1 MSHLFSPGSS
11 DLGAAR
17 SHARSGGDDTRV
29 IEVTRIE
36 NAGKAPLTKSFDLR
50 EGMLHKVTSAKLV
63 LGSAHRMGVACI
75 QEFGDLLASLEPHE
89 ALTYGVADNRD
100 SEIVTDAAL
109 RNKPGAISRTRK
121 YFSFRPAPSIMLLDH
136 DPAPDA
142 SPVTAEQLRNS
153 LIEACP
159 ELAAAPMAALGSASS
174 FIYDCE
180 RELRG
185 AGGWHL
191 YVVVADGSDI
201 ERAGNALYEHC
212 WRAGIYSECPGYY
225 KVSKSGQL
233 LDRNLI
239 DASVWQPERLDF
251 AAGALCIEPVVQR
264 RPLVQFWNPAA
275 PPFDTRR
282 IANLT
287 PEQAEIVSKHRA
299 VAREAVKDERTI
311 IRAKYRSERIAELC
325 ARGLD
330 DARAGEII
338 DQALDHKA
346 LLGDFELTISSGERI
361 TVAEVL
367 ANKTKFHSTRFADP
381 MEPEYG
387 NDGRIA
393 YANLYGG
400 GRPYIYSH
408 AHGGRR
414 FELYPQPR
422 TLQLQRGELPRL
434 ADRAIEL
441 MSLGGDL
448 YDRPIGNGRYSLVYV
463 REGFIIPSD
472 EPWLRDYLGRLVKC
486 ERFDKRSK
494 TWESADVPPELVKAI
509 LGRTSDRNLPKLK
522 AVIVDP
528 VMRLDGS
535 ILDSPGYS
543 AQDGLLFVS
552 DEIEPPRVPL
562 EPTDEQVRTAFK
574 SIWRAFAEFPFADTA
589 SRGVML
595 AALVTAVMR
604 PMVPTAP
611 AFAFDAPKAGS
622 GKSLL
627 AECICAV
634 CGIPPPVNPPPR
646 DDDEAAKT
654 LFSALRNGARVV
666 LWDNFTQ
673 PVYGNSAICA
683 FLTASQFSQRV
694 LGHSEYETLPNGA
707 MLLLTGNNLRV
718 QGDACRRVL
727 VCRIDAGTEHPETRS
742 FPLAPA
748 QHLRQNR
755 TEIRTAI
762 LTLLR
767 SFHSRGAPKQT
778 DDTVGS
784 FEDWD
789 ALVRQLVV
797 WLGHSDLTGG
807 VQLSD
812 PFETARANI
821 DNDLNAD
828 SLGGFMH
835 AWREVFGD
843 GHRTAAQALNEV
855 QLATTS
861 AIDGLREAIDAVEED
876 RPLTPKRFARW
887 LQKHRDQP
895 VDGLRIVAL
904 RDSRTKN
911 FAYAVVPLV
920 EEVPPNRKSAELAQ
934 LDPLLQ

>member
-1 MSHLFSPGSS
+1 VI
-11 DLGAAR
+11 AA
-17 SHARSGGDDTRV
+17 
-29 IEVTRIE
+29 TRID
-36 NAGKAPLTKSFDLR
+36 NADAAPLTKTFELR
-50 EGMLHKVTSAKLV
+50 AGKLYKVTSAKLV
-63 LGSAHRMGVACI
+63 RGSAHRVEVESI
-75 QEFGDLLASLEPHE
+75 REFADLLASLKPHQ
-89 ALTYGVADNRD
+89 ALAHGIADNRD
-100 SEIVTDAAL
+100 AEIVTDTAL

-142 SPVTAEQLRNS
+142 RPLTAEQLRNW
-153 LIEACP
+153 LIEVCP
-159 ELAAAPMAALGSASS
+159 ELAGAPMVALASASS
-174 FIYDCE
+174 FIYDGE
-180 RELRG
+180 RDLRG

-191 YVVVADGSDI
+191 YVFVADGSDI
-201 ERAGNALYEHC
+201 ERAGKALYEHC
-212 WRAGIYSECPGYY
+212 WRADIDGKCPGYY

-239 DASVWQPERLDF
+239 DASVWQAERLDF
-251 AAGALCIEPVVQR
+251 AAGALCIEPIAQR
-264 RPLVQFWNPAA
+264 RPPVQLWNAAA

-287 PEQAEIVSKHRA
+287 PEQAETASTHRVA
-299 VAREAVKDERTI
+299 AREAVKDARAT
-311 IRAKYRSERIAELC
+311 IRAKYRSEHVAELT

-330 DARAGEII
+330 DTRAAEII

-346 LLGDFELTISSGERI
+346 LLGDFELTTSNGERI

-367 ANKTKFHSTRFADP
+367 ADKTKFHATRFADP
-381 MEPEYG
+381 LEPEYG
-387 NDGRIA
+387 NDRRIA

-422 TLQLQRGELPRL
+422 TLQLQRGDLPRL

-441 MSLGGDL
+441 MRLPGDV
-448 YDRPIGNGRYSLVYV
+448 YDRPIGNGRYALVYV
-463 REGFIIPSD
+463 REGFVIPAD
-472 EPWLRDYLGRLVKC
+472 EAWLRDYLGRLVKC
-486 ERFDKRSK
+486 ERLDKRSK

-509 LGRTSDRNLPKLK
+509 LGRTSDRNLPKLE
-522 AVIVDP
+522 AVISDP

-535 ILDSPGYS
+535 ILDAPGYS
-543 AQDGLLFVS
+543 SQDGLLFVS

-562 EPTDEQVRTAFK
+562 EPTDEQVRAAFK
-574 SIWRAFAEFPFADTA
+574 TTWRAFAEFPFADTA
-589 SRGVML
+589 SRGVMP

-604 PMVPTAP
+604 PMVRTAP
-611 AFAFDAPKAGS
+611 AFAFDAPTAGS
-622 GKSLL
+622 GKSLP
-627 AECICAV
+627 AECVCAV
-634 CGIPPPVNPPPR
+634 CGVPPPVNPPPR

-654 LFSALRNGARVV
+654 LFSALRNGARVI

-683 FLTASQFSQRV
+683 FLTAPQFSQRR
-694 LGHSEYETLPNGA
+694 LGHSEYETLPNRA

-727 VCRIDAGTEHPETRS
+727 VCRIDAGTEHPEIRS
-742 FPLAPA
+742 FQLAPA
-748 QHLRQNR
+748 QHVRNNR
-755 TEIRTAI
+755 TEIRSAI

-784 FEDWD
+784 FENWD

-797 WLGHSDLTGG
+797 WLGRSGLTDG
-807 VQLSD
+807 VQISD

-821 DNDLNAD
+821 DNDLHSD
-828 SLGGFMH
+828 SLGDFMR
-835 AWREVFGD
+835 AWRQVFGD
-843 GHRTAAQALNEV
+843 GHRTATQVLNEV
-855 QLATTS
+855 QFAATP
-861 AIDGLREAIDAVEED
+861 AAEELREAVEAAED
-876 RPLTPKRFARW
+876 GRPFSAKRLAHW
-887 LQKHRDQP
+887 LRKHRDQP
-895 VDGLRIVAL
+895 VDGLKIVAS
-904 RDSRTKN
+904 RDARTKN
-911 FAYAVVPLV
+911 FAYAVAPLQGDVVSPRVGIV
-920 EEVPPNRKSAELAQ
+920 EPAQ
-934 LDPLLQ
+934 FDPLLL

>member
-1 MSHLFSPGSS
+1 MI
-11 DLGAAR
+11 A
-17 SHARSGGDDTRV
+17 
-29 IEVTRIE
+29 VTRIE
-36 NAGKAPLTKSFDLR
+36 NASAAPLTKTFELR
-50 EGMLHKVTSAKLV
+50 EGELHKVTSAKLV
-63 LGSAHRMGVACI
+63 RGSAQRIEFESI
-75 QEFGDLLASLEPHE
+75 QEFADLLASLMPHQ
-89 ALTYGVADNRD
+89 ALAYGVADNRD
-100 SEIVTDAAL
+100 AEIATDAAL
-109 RNKPGAISRTRK
+109 RNKLGAISRTRK
-121 YFSFRPAPSIMLLDH
+121 YFSFRPAPSILLLDH

-142 SPVTAEQLRNS
+142 QPLTAEQLRNS
-153 LIEACP
+153 LIKACA
-159 ELAAAPMAALGSASS
+159 ELAAAPMAAIASASS
-174 FIYDCE
+174 FIYDGE

-185 AGGWHL
+185 VGGWHL

-201 ERAGNALYEHC
+201 ERFGKAIYEHC
-212 WRAGIYSECPGYY
+212 WRADIDGKCPGYY

-233 LDRNLI
+233 LDRNLV

-251 AAGALCIEPVVQR
+251 AAGALCIDPVAQR
-264 RPLVQFWNPAA
+264 RPAVQLWNSDA

-287 PEQAEIVSKHRA
+287 AELAETVSTHRTA
-299 VAREAVKDERTI
+299 AREAVKVERAT
-311 IRAKYRSERIAELC
+311 IRAAYRSERVAELT

-330 DARAGEII
+330 DTRAGEII

-346 LLGDFELTISSGERI
+346 LLGDFELTTSNGERI

-367 ANKTKFHSTRFADP
+367 AEKTKFHATRFADP
-381 MEPEYG
+381 LEPEYG
-387 NDGRIA
+387 NDRRIA

-400 GRPYIYSH
+400 GRPFIYSH

-441 MSLGGDL
+441 MRLAGDV

-463 REGFIIPSD
+463 REGFVIPAD
-472 EPWLRDYLGRLVKC
+472 EAWLRDYLGRLVKC

-494 TWESADVPPELVKAI
+494 TLEPVDVPPELVKAI
-509 LGRTSDRNLPKLK
+509 LGRASDRNLPKLE
-522 AVIVDP
+522 ALISDP

-535 ILDSPGYS
+535 ILDVPGYS
-543 AQDGLLFVS
+543 ALDGLLFVS
-552 DEIEPPRVPL
+552 DDIEPPRVPL
-562 EPTDEQVRTAFK
+562 EPTNEQVRLAFK

-604 PMVPTAP
+604 PMVPTTP

-683 FLTASQFSQRV
+683 FLTAPQFSQRV
-694 LGHSEYETLPNGA
+694 LGHSEYETLPNRA

-727 VCRIDAGTEHPETRS
+727 VCRIDAGSEHPETRS
-742 FPLAPA
+742 FQLAPA
-748 QHLRQNR
+748 QHMRRNR
-755 TEIRTAI
+755 SEIRSAI
-762 LTLLR
+762 LTLLC

-797 WLGHSDLTGG
+797 WLGRSGLTDG
-807 VQLSD
+807 VQISD

-821 DNDLNAD
+821 DSDLHAD
-828 SLGGFMH
+828 SLGDFMR

-843 GHRTAAQALNEV
+843 GHRTAAMALNEA
-855 QLATTS
+855 QFAATP
-861 AIDGLREAIDAVEED
+861 AADRLREAIEGVEDD
-876 RPLTPKRFARW
+876 RPFTPRRFARW
-887 LQKHRDQP
+887 LQKHRDEP
-895 VDGLRIVAL
+895 IRGLKIVAL
-904 RDSRTKN
+904 RDPSTKN
-911 FAYAVVPLV
+911 YIYAVVPLQA
-920 EEVPPNRKSAELAQ
+920 EVVSPRLRMAEPAQ
-934 LDPLLQ
+934 LHPLLL

>member
-1 MSHLFSPGSS
+1 
-11 DLGAAR
+11 
-17 SHARSGGDDTRV
+17 V
-29 IEVTRIE
+29 IIVTRIE
-36 NAGKAPLTKSFDLR
+36 NAGAAPLTKTFELK
-50 EGMLHKVTSAKLV
+50 EGKLHRATSANLV
-63 LGSAHRMGVACI
+63 RGRASGIRVASI
-75 QEFGDLLASLEPHE
+75 QDFADLLTSLESHQ
-89 ALTYGVADNRD
+89 ALAYGVTDNQD
-100 SEIVTDAAL
+100 AEILTDAAL

-121 YFSFRPAPSIMLLDH
+121 YFSFRPTPSIMLLDH

-142 SPVTAEQLRNS
+142 RPLTAERLRNS
-153 LIEACP
+153 LIAACP
-159 ELAAAPMAALGSASS
+159 EVAGAPMAALASASS
-174 FIYDCE
+174 FIYDGE

-201 ERAGNALYEHC
+201 ERAGKALYEHC
-212 WRAGIYSECPGYY
+212 WRTDIDGKCPGYY
-225 KVSKSGQL
+225 KISKSGQL
-233 LDRNLI
+233 LDRSLI

-251 AAGALCIEPVVQR
+251 AAGALCIEPIVQLR
-264 RPLVQFWNPAA
+264 SAVQIWNAAA
-275 PPFDTRR
+275 PPFDSRR

-287 PEQAEIVSKHRA
+287 PEQTETAAKHRA
-299 VAREAVKDERTI
+299 AARDTVKDERI
-311 IRAKYRSERIAELC
+311 IVRAAYRSERVAELT

-330 DARAGEII
+330 DTRAGEII

-346 LLGDFELTISSGERI
+346 LLGDFELTTSKGERI
-361 TVAEVL
+361 TVAGVL
-367 ANKTKFHSTRFADP
+367 ADKTKFHATRFADP
-381 MEPEYG
+381 LEPEYG
-387 NDGRIA
+387 NDERIA

-422 TLQLQRGELPRL
+422 ILQLQRGELPRL

-441 MSLGGDL
+441 MRLAGDV

-463 REGFIIPSD
+463 REGFVIPTD
-472 EPWLRDYLGRLVKC
+472 EAWLRDYLGRLVKC

-509 LGRTSDRNLPKLK
+509 LGRTSDRNLPKLE
-522 AVIVDP
+522 AVISDP

-535 ILDSPGYS
+535 ILDTPGYS

-552 DEIEPPRVPL
+552 DEIEPPRIPL
-562 EPTDEQVRTAFK
+562 EPTDEQVKAAFK
-574 SIWRAFAEFPFADTA
+574 TTWRAFAEFPFADSA

-595 AALVTAVMR
+595 AAMVTAVMR
-604 PMVPTAP
+604 PMVPTSP

-646 DDDEAAKT
+646 DDAEAAKT

-673 PVYGNSAICA
+673 PVYGNSAICS
-683 FLTASQFSQRV
+683 FLTAPQFSQRV

-742 FPLAPA
+742 FHLAPA
-748 QHLRQNR
+748 QHVRDHR
-755 TEIRTAI
+755 TEIRSAI
-762 LTLLR
+762 LTILR
-767 SFHSRGAPKQT
+767 AFHSRDAPKQT

-797 WLGHSDLTGG
+797 WLGRSGLTDG
-807 VQLSD
+807 VEISD

-821 DNDLNAD
+821 DNDLHAD
-828 SLGGFMH
+828 SLGDFMR

-843 GHRTAAQALNEV
+843 GHCTAAQALSEV
-855 QLATTS
+855 QLAATP
-861 AIDGLREAIDAVEED
+861 AIDRLREAIEAVEED
-876 RPLTPKRFARW
+876 RPFTAKRFARW

-895 VDGLRIVAL
+895 VDGRKIVAL
-904 RDSRTKN
+904 RDLSTKSY
-911 FAYAVVPLV
+911 AYAVVPLQG
-920 EEVPPNRKSAELAQ
+920 EVVSPRLRMAAPAQ
-934 LDPLLQ
+934 LDPLLL